1 MNKLKIMKQLYI
13 FIATIVVASFSY
25 AQDINFTV
33 TVPDGTTA
41 VRLTGTWWGWD
52 PNGGP
57 NAAPKAKLS
66 FDWALT
72 YDGKGMLFPMN
83 SGLTY
88 E

>member
-1 MNKLKIMKQLYI
+1 MKQLYI

-25 AQDINFTV
+25 AQDINLTVTV

-41 VRLTGTWWGWD
+41 VRLTGPWWGWD

>member
-1 MNKLKIMKQLYI
+1 MAGEGLADVL
-13 FIATIVVASFSY
+13 FG
-25 AQDINFTV
+25 D
-33 TVPDGTTA
+33 
-41 VRLTGTWWGWD
+41 
-52 PNGGP
+52 
-57 NAAPKAKLS
+57 AAPKAKLS

>member
-1 MNKLKIMKQLYI
+1 MSSAFHVFYLNILNKMLNK
-13 FIATIVVASFSY
+13 TITDVLFG
-25 AQDINFTV
+25 D
-33 TVPDGTTA
+33 
-41 VRLTGTWWGWD
+41 
-52 PNGGP
+52 
-57 NAAPKAKLS
+57 AAPKAKLS